1 MGKVAYSRPDTRY
14 SILDKYKKYL
24 CFRNMHLSVLYGLG
38 EIIRLCNQSLDIVLW
53 KQKQDVYRKYSGK
66 YGK

>member
-38 EIIRLCNQSLDIVLW
+38 EIIRLCNQSLDIVL
-53 KQKQDVYRKYSGK
+53 
-66 YGK
+66 